1 MTINLKKITILTV
14 IGLTLMSFTAAITA
28 QTDFTIL
35 ASKSNVKWTGYK
47 PGGQHKGTVDVKSG
61 SFAMDG
67 DIIQSGSVVIDMTSL
82 KVTDSES
89 QKLYNHLRGEDF
101 FNVKEFKTS
110 TLVIKSSK
118 SVNADSNGNHTLEIT
133 GDMTILGK
141 TQPITFKAVNTAK
154 TDNYMFYSTNLSID
168 RTKFGITYK
177 SSMLGDAMINDDFD
191 LAIKLIAKKN

>member
-1 MTINLKKITILTV
+1 MNTYMKTTTILSI

-28 QTDFTIL
+28 NDYTVL
-35 ASKSNVKWTGYK
+35 ASKSSVKWTGYK
-47 PGGQHKGTVDVKSG
+47 PGGQHQGTVDVKNG
-61 SFAMDG
+61 SFTMDG
-67 DIIQSGSVVIDMTSL
+67 DIIQTGSIVIDMPSL

-101 FNVKEFKTS
+101 FNVNKFKTS

-118 SVNADSNGNHTLEIT
+118 SLSVDSTGRHTLEVT

-177 SSMLGDAMINDDFD
+177 SSLLGDAMINDEFD
-191 LAIKLIAKKN
+191 LAIKIIAKKN